1 MQESEAHVR
10 VKATEAEVMDGTL
23 GGCIKCGYV
32 QSGCEPDARAYEC
45 EECGERG
52 VYGLEEL
59 VMMGMLDLVGDDT
72 DSSADE
78 PLENPG
84 KSFR

>member
-1 MQESEAHVR
+1 MR

-23 GGCIKCGYV
+23 GGCVRCGSI
-32 QSGCEPDARAYEC
+32 QDGCEPDAQGYEC
-45 EECGERG
+45 DSCGEPS

-59 VMMGMLDLVGDDT
+59 VMMDMLDLVDDDT
-72 DSSADE
+72 DSSTDE

-84 KSFR
+84 KSFC